1 MQRKGTP
8 NSGSILSPFR
18 TNLLLIFAFV
28 EGAQIVLSFF
38 LSISFSIY
46 LSLLLHTYIYY
57 ITFFFLFILIFTQL
71 SYCARCSFLPF
82 SYSLYLHSFCLSI
95 YISFLKVGHSLPLLI
110 IFIFSIQL
118 IINKF
123 SIKFCE
129 WLESNRGPLDLKAT
143 ALPTEPQPLP
153 LNICFCGTLLFVSSL
168 VLSLSLSLSLSWR
181 SSLKFAFLW
190 TQKGVSLNNWK

>member
-28 EGAQIVLSFF
+28 EDAPIVLSFF

-46 LSLLLHTYIYY
+46 LSLFLHTYIYTTPNY
-57 ITFFFLFILIFTQL
+57 AYKTFFFLFILIFTQL

-95 YISFLKVGHSLPLLI
+95 YISFLKVGHSLPL
-110 IFIFSIQL
+110 FIYFRL
-118 IINKF
+118 FNTADNKQVNKQMF
-123 SIKFCE
+123 NKILPMTRVELRTSG
-129 WLESNRGPLDLKAT
+129 LESNRST
-143 ALPTEPQPLP
+143 
-153 LNICFCGTLLFVSSL
+153 N
-168 VLSLSLSLSLSWR
+168 
-181 SSLKFAFLW
+181 
-190 TQKGVSLNNWK
+190 

>member
-1 MQRKGTP
+1 MDLCTFPRGKIHHSRRLKSIRFPKSKIRIYKQNMQRKGTP

-95 YISFLKVGHSLPLLI
+95 YISFLKVGHSLPL
-110 IFIFSIQL
+110 FIYFRL
-118 IINKF
+118 FNTADNKQVNKQMF
-123 SIKFCE
+123 NKILPMTRVELRTSG
-129 WLESNRGPLDLKAT
+129 LESNRST
-143 ALPTEPQPLP
+143 
-153 LNICFCGTLLFVSSL
+153 N
-168 VLSLSLSLSLSWR
+168 
-181 SSLKFAFLW
+181 
-190 TQKGVSLNNWK
+190 

>member
-1 MQRKGTP
+1 MDLCTFPRGKIHHSRRLKSIRFPKSKIRIYKQNMQRKGTP

-118 IINKF
+118 IINKLTNKF

-129 WLESNRGPLDLKAT
+129 
-143 ALPTEPQPLP
+143 
-153 LNICFCGTLLFVSSL
+153 
-168 VLSLSLSLSLSWR
+168 
-181 SSLKFAFLW
+181 
-190 TQKGVSLNNWK
+190 